1 MLNIFEVL
9 FVLFFYFLLQEHF
22 PDLPNSAEVPKS
34 LEYGLR
40 FYLMPVAFDYLY
52 KSLFILTLVIM
63 LNVVLVGRRVC
74 GDCFFLWN
82 VATE

>member
-9 FVLFFYFLLQEHF
+9 FILFFLFSLQEHF
-22 PDLPNSAEVPKS
+22 PDLPNSAEVPKN

-40 FYLMPVAFDYLY
+40 FYLMPVAFDYFY
-52 KSLFILTLVIM
+52 KSLFVLTLVII
-63 LNVVLVGRRVC
+63 LNVVLVGRIVC
-74 GDCFFLWN
+74 GDCTFLWN